1 MSFASAPDP
10 WHGDVPYAV
19 YQDPQD
25 VPLDPNRAAV
35 ALADDRIFGIPKEEF
50 RSVLVEEKLF
60 LVETSGDAREA
71 EDMLRLMAETVKFPP
86 GNAKFRLVGGKPAAH
101 GVRVALQDGLRVIP
115 VTLVAPTFRVGSVKD
130 DGCMRF
136 YELPDG
142 YVGGDLLAALP
153 DAPGGLAFAAV
164 NGQEAATS
172 IQGNPKRFA
181 LGHDGR
187 LCSNVPDWHAVPIEP
202 WPRGDPALAAAQANG
217 GPGAVIVPVDC
228 FAALAIEATFATPG
242 WRASPF
248 NDGSLVEAREGKL
261 WCSSTADPATHQ
273 WVPVITLDAAA

>member
-1 MSFASAPDP
+1 MSVANAPDP

-25 VPLDPNRAAV
+25 VPLDPNRVAV

-50 RSVLVEEKLF
+50 RSVLVEGKLF

-71 EDMLRLMAETVKFPP
+71 EDLLRLMAETVKFPP

-187 LCSNVPDWHAVPIEP
+187 LWSNVPDWHAVPIEP
-202 WPRGDPALAAAQANG
+202 WPRGDPAHLPWSRGDGPRLPWSRDDWTQQSSLGSGSASVRSRPWLANAG
-217 GPGAVIVPVDC
+217 DPHPGYQY
-228 FAALAIEATFATPG
+228 
-242 WRASPF
+242 SPAKK
-248 NDGSLVEAREGKL
+248 NSN
-261 WCSSTADPATHQ
+261 
-273 WVPVITLDAAA
+273 